1 MADGKTNAMRILEQ
15 KGMAYT
21 AHTYPHGKEA
31 VDGESVAKLT
41 GQDPARVFKTLVTK
55 GHSGQH
61 YVFVVPV
68 EEELH
73 LKKAAAAVGEKSV
86 SMVAVKDLLPLT
98 GYVRGGCSPVGMK
111 KPFPTVLAM
120 QAREQTAILVSGGKI
135 GIQIELAPRDLLAAI
150 GGKLADIT
158 IEQ

>member
-15 KGMAYT
+15 KGIAYT
-21 AHTYPHGKEA
+21 PHTYPHGKEA
-31 VDGESVAKLT
+31 VDGESIARLT

-61 YVFVVPV
+61 YVFVLPV
-68 EEELH
+68 ARELH
-73 LKKAAAAVGEKSV
+73 LKKAAAAVGEKAV
-86 SMVAVKDLLPLT
+86 SMIAVKDLLPLT

-111 KPFPTVLAM
+111 KPFPTVLAR
-120 QAREQTAILVSGGKI
+120 QAEDQSAILVSGGKI
-135 GIQIELAPRDLLAAI
+135 GVQIEAAPADLLAAT

-158 IEQ
+158 